1 MNFNTVSSSPL
12 RRLVTA
18 AALAAVAGAAPA
30 LPLAGTGPS
39 AVAAGP
45 GPSDGVPIGSTGI
58 APWPGPN
65 DVVPIGATGAGPAGL
80 LSFPGSTSGSA
91 DLAAAGLPET
101 LLSNGTAV
109 AAVPEPGRAP
119 MAALG
124 LLLLAAWRYWRRH
137 KALRRGRPAVAD

>member
-18 AALAAVAGAAPA
+18 ATLAAAAGAAPA
-30 LPLAGTGPS
+30 LPLASTGPS
-39 AVAAGP
+39 AVAAWP
-45 GPSDGVPIGSTGI
+45 GPSDGVPIASTGI
-58 APWPGPN
+58 SPRPGPN
-65 DVVPIGATGAGPAGL
+65 DVVPIGATGAGLAGMLSLPATTGA
-80 LSFPGSTSGSA
+80 SA

-101 LLSNGTAV
+101 LRSNGTAV

-124 LLLLAAWRYWRRH
+124 LLLLAAWRCWRRR